1 MNQQTAHN
9 AYSRANHTVPKTR
22 QVVML
27 YDGAIRFMKQAIEAI
42 GAKDYETR
50 YHKLTRVS
58 DILVGL
64 QACLDFNAGGE
75 AANALYDYYARL
87 DLLVYAV
94 HRSNEIAACE
104 RIIADLKAMRD
115 VWDRID
121 RGELSPAGGQAAM
134 ASAAAAA
141 GAAPAGEPVKVSV

>member
-75 AANALYDYYARL
+75 AAI
-87 DLLVYAV
+87 
-94 HRSNEIAACE
+94 RSFATRPI
-104 RIIADLKAMRD
+104 
-115 VWDRID
+115 
-121 RGELSPAGGQAAM
+121 STM
-134 ASAAAAA
+134 ASDAATSTSARVSSDAMICRSRITRSTS
-141 GAAPAGEPVKVSV
+141 PGER